1 MSETAMH
8 AQPVD
13 VHGKPYNRTIMIVLI
28 LVATFAGVLMQT
40 SLGTAIP
47 TLMDAFDINLATAQQ
62 ATTWFLLANGIM
74 IPVSAYF
81 TSRIPTKW
89 LYLIAFGLLWAGMA
103 ITAFTPEQHDMW
115 WMFLSGR
122 VLAALGV
129 GISMPLMQVVMVN
142 IFPAEQRGVAMG
154 LGGLVVGMA
163 PAIGPTLSGWILDKN
178 HVILGLTISDS
189 WRSIFYLPMA
199 VLAIVFILSFFF
211 MKDVLYTHDVKLD
224 VLSLIYSI
232 IGFGSFLL
240 GFTNVGSDGWGDV
253 KTVIAPI
260 VIGIIF
266 IAIFI
271 VRQLHLTEPFLN
283 VRVFMNKQFTI
294 TTIAVMMAMMAMM
307 GVEMMLP
314 TYLQN
319 VHNLSALTSG
329 LILLPGALM
338 MGIMSPIA
346 GMAYDKVGARRLA
359 LVGFGLLAIGTVPF
373 MFLTADTPIHF
384 ITALYTARMFGVA
397 MVMMPL
403 TASAMSALPTAEANH
418 ATASN
423 NTARQL
429 ASAVVVA
436 LLTSI
441 TQNIIT
447 NNKPSDA
454 LRTANPLSY
463 GAKMIDASMDGFQ
476 VSFFIGFLFAAI
488 GLVIALFLRKGKII
502 ADETT
507 DEMTKE
513 N

>member
-189 WRSIFYLPMA
+189 
-199 VLAIVFILSFFF
+199 
-211 MKDVLYTHDVKLD
+211 
-224 VLSLIYSI
+224 
-232 IGFGSFLL
+232 
-240 GFTNVGSDGWGDV
+240 
-253 KTVIAPI
+253 
-260 VIGIIF
+260 
-266 IAIFI
+266 
-271 VRQLHLTEPFLN
+271 
-283 VRVFMNKQFTI
+283 
-294 TTIAVMMAMMAMM
+294 
-307 GVEMMLP
+307 
-314 TYLQN
+314 
-319 VHNLSALTSG
+319 
-329 LILLPGALM
+329 
-338 MGIMSPIA
+338 
-346 GMAYDKVGARRLA
+346 
-359 LVGFGLLAIGTVPF
+359 
-373 MFLTADTPIHF
+373 
-384 ITALYTARMFGVA
+384 
-397 MVMMPL
+397 
-403 TASAMSALPTAEANH
+403 
-418 ATASN
+418 
-423 NTARQL
+423 
-429 ASAVVVA
+429 
-436 LLTSI
+436 
-441 TQNIIT
+441 
-447 NNKPSDA
+447 
-454 LRTANPLSY
+454 
-463 GAKMIDASMDGFQ
+463 
-476 VSFFIGFLFAAI
+476 
-488 GLVIALFLRKGKII
+488 
-502 ADETT
+502 
-507 DEMTKE
+507 
-513 N
+513 

>member
-1 MSETAMH
+1 M
-8 AQPVD
+8 
-13 VHGKPYNRTIMIVLI
+13 
-28 LVATFAGVLMQT
+28 
-40 SLGTAIP
+40 
-47 TLMDAFDINLATAQQ
+47 
-62 ATTWFLLANGIM
+62 
-74 IPVSAYF
+74 
-81 TSRIPTKW
+81 
-89 LYLIAFGLLWAGMA
+89 
-103 ITAFTPEQHDMW
+103 
-115 WMFLSGR
+115 
-122 VLAALGV
+122 
-129 GISMPLMQVVMVN
+129 
-142 IFPAEQRGVAMG
+142 
-154 LGGLVVGMA
+154 
-163 PAIGPTLSGWILDKN
+163 
-178 HVILGLTISDS
+178 
-189 WRSIFYLPMA
+189 
-199 VLAIVFILSFFF
+199 
-211 MKDVLYTHDVKLD
+211 
-224 VLSLIYSI
+224 
-232 IGFGSFLL
+232 
-240 GFTNVGSDGWGDV
+240 
-253 KTVIAPI
+253 
-260 VIGIIF
+260 
-266 IAIFI
+266 
-271 VRQLHLTEPFLN
+271 
-283 VRVFMNKQFTI
+283 
-294 TTIAVMMAMMAMM
+294 
-307 GVEMMLP
+307 
-314 TYLQN
+314 
-319 VHNLSALTSG
+319 SALTSG

-403 TASAMSALPTAEANH
+403 TASAMSALPAAEANH

>member
-1 MSETAMH
+1 
-8 AQPVD
+8 
-13 VHGKPYNRTIMIVLI
+13 
-28 LVATFAGVLMQT
+28 
-40 SLGTAIP
+40 
-47 TLMDAFDINLATAQQ
+47 
-62 ATTWFLLANGIM
+62 
-74 IPVSAYF
+74 
-81 TSRIPTKW
+81 
-89 LYLIAFGLLWAGMA
+89 
-103 ITAFTPEQHDMW
+103 
-115 WMFLSGR
+115 
-122 VLAALGV
+122 
-129 GISMPLMQVVMVN
+129 
-142 IFPAEQRGVAMG
+142 
-154 LGGLVVGMA
+154 
-163 PAIGPTLSGWILDKN
+163 
-178 HVILGLTISDS
+178 
-189 WRSIFYLPMA
+189 MA

-319 VHNLSALTSG
+319 IHNLSALTSG

-403 TASAMSALPTAEANH
+403 TASAMSALPAAEANH